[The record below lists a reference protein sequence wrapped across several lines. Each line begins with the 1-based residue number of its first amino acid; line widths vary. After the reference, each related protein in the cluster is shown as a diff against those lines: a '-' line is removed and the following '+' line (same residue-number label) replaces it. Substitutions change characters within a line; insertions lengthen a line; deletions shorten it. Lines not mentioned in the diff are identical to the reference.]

1 LAHKYKPI
9 PLPNGDVD
17 FLPILQVQIS
27 SGSVTSTPF
36 EVIVDSGS
44 GKCLFNGDCGRA
56 VGIKDITN
64 GVHDKIGGI
73 VPGADIDIYAH
84 EVRLIVGADNFRIT
98 AYFSNQLPLPGLLGR
113 TGFFDKFFVTFDPAA
128 CALDLRRFH
137 GHN

>member
-1 LAHKYKPI
+1 
-9 PLPNGDVD
+9 
-17 FLPILQVQIS
+17 
-27 SGSVTSTPF
+27 
-36 EVIVDSGS
+36 VDSGS

-73 VPGADIDIYAH
+73 VPGADIDICAH

>member
-1 LAHKYKPI
+1 MLIKRR
-9 PLPNGDVD
+9 LRSC
-17 FLPILQVQIS
+17 Q
-27 SGSVTSTPF
+27 
-36 EVIVDSGS
+36 
-44 GKCLFNGDCGRA
+44 
-56 VGIKDITN
+56 GIKDITN

-84 EVRLIVGADNFRIT
+84 EVRLIVGADNFSIT
-98 AYFSNQLPLPGLLGR
+98 AHFSNQLPLPGLLGR